1 MTRKT
6 VATAVRIV
14 PLGFGLALLAYV
26 ATRLG
31 VQGIL
36 RMLVDMRW
44 SLVPVLLLYTGHE
57 MSRATALM
65 WCVRRRN
72 ALAFVEAFLIRLS
85 GEAVECLTFT
95 GPMLSEPTKAWLLQR
110 TGLELSEGFAA
121 TLTEYLASM
130 VAGAV
135 TAVAGVSY
143 VLLVLRPVGPVRV
156 AAIVILSSMSVFLA
170 FMTTAVATRTRL
182 ASMLVNVIIRRT
194 IPGLVALE
202 DVLIRTTRDTPRR
215 FVAIMSAEF
224 AAQGF
229 LGLELWALLAS
240 LHLPCPL
247 ARAALMEGVMKFMN
261 AGAFFVPG
269 QAGVAE
275 GSYAVIFSVFGLPAA
290 AGVTLSI
297 ARRVRTLG
305 TALVGVAA
313 LLALRRS
320 PKANSGRIPR
330 AHAADDAKRP
340 ATRLGSGAEGRPSG
354 RRFDDKGGERGAD
367 RDGDEQNRDGLVI
380 DPELERRSQQG
391 QGQARVARTSP
402 RANSAPLGCQLG
414 RTRA

>member
-1 MTRKT
+1 
-6 VATAVRIV
+6 
-14 PLGFGLALLAYV
+14 
-26 ATRLG
+26 
-31 VQGIL
+31 
-36 RMLVDMRW
+36 
-44 SLVPVLLLYTGHE
+44 
-57 MSRATALM
+57 
-65 WCVRRRN
+65 
-72 ALAFVEAFLIRLS
+72 
-85 GEAVECLTFT
+85 
-95 GPMLSEPTKAWLLQR
+95 
-110 TGLELSEGFAA
+110 
-121 TLTEYLASM
+121 
-130 VAGAV
+130 
-135 TAVAGVSY
+135 
-143 VLLVLRPVGPVRV
+143 
-156 AAIVILSSMSVFLA
+156 
-170 FMTTAVATRTRL
+170 
-182 ASMLVNVIIRRT
+182 
-194 IPGLVALE
+194 
-202 DVLIRTTRDTPRR
+202 
-215 FVAIMSAEF
+215 MSAEF
-224 AAQGF
+224 AAQAF

-320 PKANSGRIPR
+320 QPIPR
-330 AHAADDAKRP
+330 ESLELTLQTMRSGP
-340 ATRLGSGAEGRPSG
+340 ATRSRSRAEGRPRG
-354 RRFDDKGGERGAD
+354 RRFDNKGGERGAD

-402 RANSAPLGCQLG
+402 RANSAPLG
-414 RTRA
+414 

>member
-6 VATAVRIV
+6 ALATAVRIV

-31 VQGIL
+31 LHGIL
-36 RMLVDMRW
+36 RTLVDMRW

-65 WCVRRRN
+65 WCVRGRN
-72 ALAFVEAFLIRLS
+72 ALSFVEAFLIRLS

-110 TGLELSEGFAA
+110 TGLELSEGLSA

-135 TAVAGVSY
+135 TAVIGVSY
-143 VLLVLRPVGPVRV
+143 ILLVLRPAGPVRV
-156 AAIVILSSMSVFLA
+156 AAIVILSSMSVFLV
-170 FMTTAVATRTRL
+170 FTTIALATRIRV
-182 ASMLVNVIIRRT
+182 ASLLVNVIIRRR
-194 IPGLVALE
+194 IPGLVAIE
-202 DVLIRTTRDTPRR
+202 DALIRTTRETPRR
-215 FVAIMSAEF
+215 CLAIMSAEF

-240 LHLPCPL
+240 LHLPCSL

-261 AGAFFVPG
+261 AGTFVPG

-290 AGVTLSI
+290 AGVTLSF

-313 LLALRRS
+313 LIALRRS
-320 PKANSGRIPR
+320 PKSNSGRIPR
-330 AHAADDAKRP
+330 PHAVDNAKR
-340 ATRLGSGAEGRPSG
+340 SGDAVAVTSRRPPVWSSV
-354 RRFDDKGGERGAD
+354 R
-367 RDGDEQNRDGLVI
+367 
-380 DPELERRSQQG
+380 
-391 QGQARVARTSP
+391 
-402 RANSAPLGCQLG
+402 
-414 RTRA
+414 

>member
-1 MTRKT
+1 MHKFVRSPINGAIGGLIVSFHAGGLQFVVLGAIACERMLTELFFKVLRPGYVGGHFKSHRTGLSGVGRAAPGICPPVRPDLGAFRGPLGRRTDGGDMTRKT
-6 VATAVRIV
+6 ALATAVRIV
-14 PLGFGLALLAYV
+14 PLGFGLALLAWV

-31 VQGIL
+31 VHGIL
-36 RMLVDMRW
+36 RDAGDMRW

-65 WCVRRRN
+65 WCVRGQN
-72 ALAFVEAFLIRLS
+72 ALSFVEAFLIRLS

-110 TGLELSEGFAA
+110 TGLELSEGLSA

-135 TAVAGVSY
+135 TAVIGVSY
-143 VLLVLRPVGPVRV
+143 VLLVLRPVGPVRA
-156 AAIVILSSMSVFLA
+156 AAIVILSSMSVFLV
-170 FMTTAVATRTRL
+170 FMTIAVATRIRM

-194 IPGLVALE
+194 IPGLVAIE
-202 DVLIRTTRDTPRR
+202 DALIRTTHETPRR
-215 FVAIMSAEF
+215 FLAIMSAEF

-247 ARAALMEGVMKFMN
+247 ARAALMEGVMKFLN

-275 GSYAVIFSVFGLPAA
+275 GSS
-290 AGVTLSI
+290 
-297 ARRVRTLG
+297 R
-305 TALVGVAA
+305 
-313 LLALRRS
+313 
-320 PKANSGRIPR
+320 
-330 AHAADDAKRP
+330 
-340 ATRLGSGAEGRPSG
+340 
-354 RRFDDKGGERGAD
+354 
-367 RDGDEQNRDGLVI
+367 
-380 DPELERRSQQG
+380 
-391 QGQARVARTSP
+391 
-402 RANSAPLGCQLG
+402 
-414 RTRA
+414 